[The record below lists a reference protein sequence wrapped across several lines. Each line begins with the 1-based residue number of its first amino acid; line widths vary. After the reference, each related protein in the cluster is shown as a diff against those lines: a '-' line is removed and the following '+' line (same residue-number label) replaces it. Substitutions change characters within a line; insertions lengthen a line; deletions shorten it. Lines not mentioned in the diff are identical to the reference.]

1 MIVGTLNYG
10 FFVLNVWQLEILQFQ
25 WNNEFSHTYQ
35 SRYSKTP
42 VHRAP
47 IYDKPR
53 FTAAVSSPS
62 NSAVNQGFTVWCN
75 VEVGDKEKLPE
86 REGFSISISLAWAL
100 FEVLPSF
107 ESIKSLTNQIL
118 LHWKNLRKIAWY
130 WLAFDKKVLF
140 ERECY
145 LKIGKSNQK
154 NYSTQNKNLI
164 GVELNST
171 VVSVTV

>member
-1 MIVGTLNYG
+1 MAGQRNIIFRALFYISVCTNLYRLWYHGT
-10 FFVLNVWQLEILQFQ
+10 VKPQF
-25 WNNEFSHTYQ
+25 T
-35 SRYSKTP
+35 
-42 VHRAP
+42 A
-47 IYDKPR
+47 PR
-53 FTAAVSSPS
+53 FTANIFTTDVSFPS

-171 VVSVTV
+171 AVSVTVKRVR